1 MATGILGRQ
10 DLSAATNTT
19 LYTVPVD
26 TFSVVTVSICN
37 RNAAPITIR
46 VAVSNNATP
55 VNNEFVE
62 YDAQIPANGVL
73 ERTGLVLDAGKLIV
87 VRSSGANVT
96 AVAMGIETS
105 TA

>member
-26 TFSVVTVSICN
+26 TFAVVTVSICN
-37 RNAAPITIR
+37 RNSAPINIR
-46 VAVSNNATP
+46 ISVSDTSTP
-55 VNNEFVE
+55 VNNEFIE

-73 ERTGLVLDAGKLIV
+73 ERTGLVMQAAKLIV
-87 VRSSGANVT
+87 IRSSGANVT